1 MSVEGALRDG
11 NATSFELIETL
22 RWQPDTGFLRGDR
35 HLARLAASAGALG
48 FGHDPQRI
56 GTALHDVIADASEP
70 QRVRLT
76 LTRDGAAHCSVQ
88 PFHPLPAGTVWRLKL
103 AVTRLD
109 STNTLL
115 RHKTS
120 RREIYAQARAEYPP
134 EAADEV
140 LLANERGELCEGT
153 FTNLF
158 ADFGDGTLVTPSF
171 DCGLLPG
178 ILRAEL
184 LRQGKAREEI
194 LTLDRMK
201 TAKALF
207 VGNSLRGLI
216 PANLDQAA
224 EIAADTPLRYRPRL
238 N

>member
-22 RWQPDTGFLRGDR
+22 RWQPDMGFLRGNR

-48 FGHDPQRI
+48 FSHDPQRI
-56 GTALHDVIADASEP
+56 GTALHDAIAGANEP

-76 LTRDGAAHCSVQ
+76 LTCDGAVDCSTQ
-88 PFHPLPAGTVWRLKL
+88 TYQPLPAGTVWRLKL
-103 AVTRLD
+103 ATTRLG
-109 STNTLL
+109 SSNPLL

-134 EAADEV
+134 DAADEV
-140 LLANERGELCEGT
+140 LLANERGELCEGS

-158 ADFGDGTLVTPSF
+158 ADFGDGTLATPPL

-184 LRQGKAREEI
+184 LGEGKAREEI
-194 LTLDRMK
+194 LTLDRLK

-216 PANLDQAA
+216 SARLDQAA

>member
-1 MSVEGALRDG
+1 VSAEGALRNG
-11 NATSFELIETL
+11 NAPGFELIETL

-48 FGHDPQRI
+48 FSHDPDRI
-56 GTALHDVIADASEP
+56 GTALHDAVAGLGQP

-76 LTRDGAAHCSVQ
+76 LARDGAAQCSVQ
-88 PFHPLPAGTVWRLKL
+88 PFQPLPAGTVWRLKL
-103 AVTRLD
+103 ARARLD
-109 STNTLL
+109 SANPLL

-120 RREIYAQARAEYPP
+120 RREIFAQARAEYPP
-134 EAADEV
+134 DAAEEI
-140 LLANERGELCEGT
+140 LLANERGEICEGS

-158 ADFGDGTLVTPSF
+158 VDFGDGLLATPPL

-194 LTLDRMK
+194 LTLDRLN
-201 TAKALF
+201 TARALY

-216 PANLDQAA
+216 LA
-224 EIAADTPLRYRPRL
+224 RL
-238 N
+238 V